1 MPVTEGRASMKK
13 QGTTILVIGGLL
25 VLAWL
30 TRFYRIDHW
39 SLFSDEIWSAMA
51 SRDGSLWDML
61 RYVYFHESHP
71 PGYHLL
77 MRTVQAWF
85 GFSDTALRMPSL
97 LAGVAL
103 VYAVYHY
110 GCRWLDRRT
119 GLLAALLVCGSYYAI
134 YYSQEARAYALLML
148 AVMLYV
154 HALTAFLLAKPGEH
168 RPVALLIISATAAAY
183 LHYAGVVYV
192 ACGGLLVL
200 AAWLKTRDA
209 SLLRAALWAYGGV
222 LLLYS
227 PWLPGFFYH
236 LVYGPVEDWQQVPDV
251 KRLWETWR
259 LIAGHNPE
267 RALLLALAAMTGVAL
282 LWRRQP
288 WMAVILLLLTVLPV
302 MIFFIKSQ
310 FSMPVYNT
318 RSFTPAIP
326 LVALAAA
333 WALTRWVAAVP
344 GRYGQAT
351 FVGMLVLVCLV
362 QWTGNLKHQLYTGGR
377 FKQHYRQAVER
388 VFRDPAVA
396 QAAQLP
402 LVLDHDF
409 FNHYIEQYPPYQRS
423 DLKFAEPGELPV
435 LEQQLAERGI
445 TRFYFLSLFSRG
457 QPEPPLREALGTRF
471 QRFCD
476 SELNRVRVTGYTRSS
491 VSTVSLPSC

>member
-1 MPVTEGRASMKK
+1 MTGTRQSAWAMLPVG
-13 QGTTILVIGGLL
+13 VLL
-25 VLAWL
+25 LLAVV

-77 MRTVQAWF
+77 MRAVQAVF
-85 GFSDTALRMPSL
+85 GISDTALRFPSL

-119 GLLAALLVCGSYYAI
+119 GVLAALLVCGSYYAI

-154 HALTAFLLAKPGEH
+154 HALTAFLLAKPGEC

-209 SLLRAALWAYGGV
+209 GLLRAALWAYGGV

-236 LVYGPVEDWQQVPDV
+236 LVHGPVEDWQQVPDL

-267 RALLLALAAMTGVAL
+267 RALLLACVATAGVVL

-344 GRYGQAT
+344 GRYGQAAW
-351 FVGMLVLVCLV
+351 VGVLLLVCLV

-377 FKQHYRQAVER
+377 FKQHYRQAVAL

-396 QAAQLP
+396 QATQLP
-402 LVLDHDF
+402 LLLDHDF

-423 DLKFAEPGELPV
+423 DLQFAEPEQLPM
-435 LEQQLAERGI
+435 LEQQLAERAI
-445 TRFYFLSLFSRG
+445 THFYFLSLFARG
-457 QPEPPLREALGTRF
+457 QPEPPLREALDTRF

-491 VSTVSLPSC
+491 VSTASLPPC